1 MGFGRIRRGVHGV
14 WTRAG
19 LRARL
24 EAFILLSL
32 LPLIALVV
40 AMLLQQRQQEI
51 SHARQQTLLLADR
64 GVAQQAD
71 IVQQA
76 RSALRMLTL
85 VPEVRQTVP
94 GRCGVIL
101 REAMPLHP
109 WSGGFAV
116 ADKDGQILCTTGH
129 NNRTSNLA
137 NRDYFQRA
145 VAAKSFATS
154 DFLIGQG
161 SGKPVLA
168 AALPILDGRGAVD
181 RVLLTG
187 IDLAWLAKLSTE
199 VAQTAG
205 GVVTLFDARGTV
217 LVRAPDSEHLLGRSM
232 ADHPTVRTILDSRRG
247 VVEGSGLDGVARIIG
262 FASLAETGWSVA
274 VGVEH
279 QAVVAAVN
287 RKLLWSTGIL
297 AAVVLAIVV
306 GVWFLMEILVLR
318 GLRDLQESAARLSSG
333 ELDTA
338 TPGTPARAHSTE
350 ISNVAHAVRSMGR
363 TLNAIAFQDPL
374 TGLANRRFLDA
385 HVERL
390 GEAGRR
396 TRPDGTALALL
407 CIDLDGFKPVNDRHG
422 HAVGD
427 AVLKEVGAR
436 LARCVRDGD
445 IAVRLGGDE
454 FVVLLGLPDGAT
466 AGLPAGL
473 PFDVAGRIIQ
483 SIGEPMVA
491 DGVALRVGCSVGLAL
506 WPTDDANFGTVLRY
520 ADHAL
525 YAAKRHG
532 RGRAVRHGDDA
543 PADAAPLAVK

>member
-1 MGFGRIRRGVHGV
+1 MGFGRIRRGVQDV

-32 LPLIALVV
+32 LPLVALVL

-51 SHARQQTLLLADR
+51 DHARQHTLLLADR

-85 VPEVRQTVP
+85 VPEVRQAVP

-129 NNRTSNLA
+129 NNRTSSLA
-137 NRDYFQRA
+137 NRDYFRRA

-154 DFLIGQG
+154 DFLIGQN

-168 AALPILDGRGAVD
+168 AALPILDGHGAVD
-181 RVLLTG
+181 HVLLTG
-187 IDLAWLAKLSTE
+187 IDLTWLAKLSAE
-199 VAQTAG
+199 VAQTAD

-217 LVRAPDSEHLLGRSM
+217 LVRVPDAGHLVGRSM

-247 VVEGSGLDGVARIIG
+247 VVEGGGLDGVERVIG

-279 QAVVAAVN
+279 DAVVAAVN
-287 RKLLWSTGIL
+287 RKLLWSAGIL
-297 AAVVLAIVV
+297 AAVVLAIVA

-338 TPGTPARAHSTE
+338 LPGAPARAQSTE
-350 ISNVAHAVRSMGR
+350 ISNVAHAVRNMGR
-363 TLNAIAFQDPL
+363 TLNAIAFRDPL

-385 HVERL
+385 HIERL
-390 GEAGRR
+390 GEAKR

-445 IAVRLGGDE
+445 IVVRLGGDE
-454 FVVLLGLPDGAT
+454 FVVLLGVPDGPTGGVA
-466 AGLPAGL
+466 AGL

-483 SIGEPMVA
+483 SIGEPMTA
-491 DGVALRVGCSVGLAL
+491 DGLALRVGCSVGLAL

-532 RGRAVRHGDDA
+532 RGRAVRHGDEM
-543 PADAAPLAVK
+543 PAEAAPLVLE

>member
-1 MGFGRIRRGVHGV
+1 MGFGRIRRAVHGV

-24 EAFILLSL
+24 EAFILLAL
-32 LPLIALVV
+32 LPLIALVLV
-40 AMLLQQRQQEI
+40 MLLQQRQQEI
-51 SHARQQTLLLADR
+51 AHARQQTLLFADR

-85 VPEVRQTVP
+85 VPEVRQAVP

-109 WSGGFAV
+109 WSAGFAV
-116 ADKDGQILCTTGH
+116 AGKDGQILCTTAH
-129 NNRTSNLA
+129 SNRTSNLA

-145 VAAKSFATS
+145 LTAKSFATS
-154 DFLIGQG
+154 DFLISQG

-168 AALPILDGRGAVD
+168 AALPILDGRGAVE

-187 IDLAWLAKLSTE
+187 IDLTWLAKLSAE

-217 LVRAPDSEHLLGRSM
+217 LVRVPDSENLLGRSM
-232 ADHPTVRTILDSRRG
+232 AEHPTVRTILESRRG
-247 VVEGSGLDGVARIIG
+247 VVEGPGPDGVARIIG
-262 FASLAETGWSVA
+262 FATLAETGWSVA

-279 QAVVAAVN
+279 EAVVGAVN
-287 RKLLWSTGIL
+287 RKLLWSTGLL

-333 ELDTA
+333 ELDA
-338 TPGTPARAHSTE
+338 GAPGASARAQSTE

-390 GEAGRR
+390 GAER

-454 FVVLLGLPDGAT
+454 FVVLLGVPNGAT
-466 AGLPAGL
+466 AGLP
-473 PFDVAGRIIQ
+473 FEVAGRIIQ
-483 SIGEPMVA
+483 SIGEPMTA
-491 DGVALRVGCSVGLAL
+491 DGIALRVGCSVGIAL
-506 WPTDDANFGTVLRY
+506 WPIDDANFGTVLRY

-532 RGRAVRHGDDA
+532 RGQAIRHGDNTLA
-543 PADAAPLAVK
+543 ELTPLALE